1 MVVQR
6 DSFPGRSLPHPSFH
20 GEKKTHPIV
29 LQLGYILPTPQQT
42 TQSFPQGSEARVAIR
57 TIRAILKRTKAQAMT
72 QKIPVRNPNEIS
84 KLRKAGEVSAR
95 ILMELM
101 PIIKPGIT
109 TREIDD
115 YAREL
120 FKREGC
126 GNAFY
131 GYYGY
136 PGQLCISVNEEVVHG
151 IGGTRV
157 IRDGDIVSLDAGAIV
172 DGWYGDN
179 AMTVAVGNVSEEAKR
194 LLAVTEEALFRAIEQ
209 AKQGNPLSD
218 VCGAVEDYVRP
229 YGFGIVREYV
239 GHGVGRKLHEE
250 PQIPNYRPNYP
261 LPRLKR
267 GMILAI
273 EPMITLG
280 SCRVKVLD
288 DDWTAV
294 TADGSWAAHFEHT
307 VAVGSHRGEILTERP
322 RIALPEQLGI
332 TL

>member
-1 MVVQR
+1 M
-6 DSFPGRSLPHPSFH
+6 S
-20 GEKKTHPIV
+20 T
-29 LQLGYILPTPQQT
+29 
-42 TQSFPQGSEARVAIR
+42 
-57 TIRAILKRTKAQAMT
+57 
-72 QKIPVRNPNEIS
+72 KIPVRNPNEIS

-109 TREIDD
+109 TKEIDD

-120 FKREGC
+120 FQREGC

-151 IGGTRV
+151 IGGSRV
-157 IRDGDIVSLDAGAIV
+157 IHDGDIVSLDAGAIV

-179 AMTVAVGNVSEEAKR
+179 AMTVAVGNVSEEARR
-194 LLAVTEEALFRAIEQ
+194 LLAVTEESLFRAIEQ
-209 AKQGNPLSD
+209 AKQGTPLSE
-218 VCGAVEDYVRP
+218 VCAAVEDFVRP

-261 LPRLKR
+261 MPRLKR

-280 SCRVKVLD
+280 GCRVKVLD
-288 DDWTAV
+288 DNWTAV

-307 VAVGSHRGEILTERP
+307 VAVGSHGGEILTERP
-322 RIALPEQLGI
+322 RIALPDQLGI
-332 TL
+332 SL

>member
-1 MVVQR
+1 M
-6 DSFPGRSLPHPSFH
+6 S
-20 GEKKTHPIV
+20 T
-29 LQLGYILPTPQQT
+29 
-42 TQSFPQGSEARVAIR
+42 
-57 TIRAILKRTKAQAMT
+57 
-72 QKIPVRNPNEIS
+72 KIPVRNPNEIS

-109 TREIDD
+109 TKEIDD

-120 FKREGC
+120 FQREGC

-151 IGGTRV
+151 IGGSRV
-157 IRDGDIVSLDAGAIV
+157 IHDGDIVSLDAGAIV

-179 AMTVAVGNVSEEAKR
+179 AMTVAVGNVSEEARR
-194 LLAVTEEALFRAIEQ
+194 LLAVTEESLFRAIEQ
-209 AKQGNPLSD
+209 AKQGNPLSE
-218 VCGAVEDYVRP
+218 VCAAVEDFVRP

-261 LPRLKR
+261 MPRLKR

-280 SCRVKVLD
+280 GCRVKVLD
-288 DDWTAV
+288 DNWTAV

-307 VAVGSHRGEILTERP
+307 VAVGSHGGEILTERP
-322 RIALPEQLGI
+322 RIALPDQLGI
-332 TL
+332 SL